1 MRSAALALF
10 TYTRCIECLGNQWN
24 PLRSDTVAG
33 GNSKSDGW
41 PDQSAMSSHAHTRM
55 QSCTFITLYSRH
67 KEWKRN
73 TLKLWLLRR
82 IQVDSCQ
89 KDFFLF
95 LFFYLFLRQTLC
107 HGALKSFSTG
117 TPSLLSQLY
126 RSKPHIRPQE
136 RWNGKCPK
144 LYVKVNAKLYL
155 LLPTLQPPLHQHRFL
170 TFTLNI
176 N

>member
-1 MRSAALALF
+1 MEPTEEWHCCWGQQQIWWVARPKCHVLICTHTDA
-10 TYTRCIECLGNQWN
+10 IMHIHH
-24 PLRSDTVAG
+24 TVQQTQRVKEEHVETMVAPEDSSRQL
-33 GNSKSDGW
+33 SKG
-41 PDQSAMSSHAHTRM
+41 
-55 QSCTFITLYSRH
+55 
-67 KEWKRN
+67 
-73 TLKLWLLRR
+73 
-82 IQVDSCQ
+82 
-89 KDFFLF
+89 FFSF
-95 LFFYLFLRQTLC
+95 PFFYLFLRQTLC

>member
-1 MRSAALALF
+1 MQSRVSVALWMRSAALALF
-10 TYTRCIECLGNQWN
+10 AYTRCIECLGNQWN
-24 PLRSDTVAG
+24 PPRSDTVAG

-41 PDQSAMSSHAHTRM
+41 PDQSAMSSYAHTRM

-95 LFFYLFLRQTLC
+95 LFLFVFTSDSLSRCPEEFLHWHSELVIAVVPFKATYQTA
-107 HGALKSFSTG
+107 G
-117 TPSLLSQLY
+117 
-126 RSKPHIRPQE
+126 E
-136 RWNGKCPK
+136 
-144 LYVKVNAKLYL
+144 VKRKM
-155 LLPTLQPPLHQHRFL
+155 P
-170 TFTLNI
+170 
-176 N
+176 